1 MVIVCEREK
10 EKKKEK
16 FGIENCSGKSQ
27 FEAEIELRV
36 YQLTITQKHFAND
49 I

>member
-1 MVIVCEREK
+1 MTEK
-10 EKKKEK
+10 KKKKKEK
-16 FGIENCSGKSQ
+16 VGIENCSGKSQ
-27 FEAEIELRV
+27 FEAEIELRI